1 VRANVH
7 FDVSTRNL
15 HFWDPWRE
23 VFEALPVVDSVTD
36 RDGDRR
42 FGGGA
47 RELHLKPSLQR
58 GNRAACFRPGAPTDA
73 PRRSCRGSALRSCKA
88 QRSAAAP
95 PRRSA
100 PTRPWRSRRSA
111 GAVGP
116 AKRQSHGVAD
126 TAAAGDLLV
135 GGIAVALHDAAVA
148 DEARNRNLLIS
159 SPPVRASTC
168 CDLTGSAQTSCRSRS
183 RTWPVNCGNCPPFTI
198 RPAILIQGAQGRLE
212 SRQLGASTWD

>member
-1 VRANVH
+1 M
-7 FDVSTRNL
+7 
-15 HFWDPWRE
+15 
-23 VFEALPVVDSVTD
+23 VDSVTD

-95 PRRSA
+95 PRRSGPGLGDLVEA
-100 PTRPWRSRRSA
+100 PAP
-111 GAVGP
+111 VGP
-116 AKRQSHGVAD
+116 AGTQRLGVAG
-126 TAAAGDLLV
+126 TAAAGDLLA

-148 DEARNRNLLIS
+148 EEARNRNLLIS

-168 CDLTGSAQTSCRSRS
+168 CDPTGSAQTSCRSRS
-183 RTWPVNCGNCPPFTI
+183 RTWPVNCGNCLPFTI
-198 RPAILIQGAQGRLE
+198 RPAILIQGARGRLE

>member
-1 VRANVH
+1 VRVNVH

-15 HFWDPWRE
+15 HFWDPWSE
-23 VFEALPVVDSVTD
+23 AFEALPVVDSVTD

-111 GAVGP
+111 
-116 AKRQSHGVAD
+116 
-126 TAAAGDLLV
+126 
-135 GGIAVALHDAAVA
+135 
-148 DEARNRNLLIS
+148 
-159 SPPVRASTC
+159 RAS
-168 CDLTGSAQTSCRSRS
+168 GPSRNPESRRCRHGRG
-183 RTWPVNCGNCPPFTI
+183 R
-198 RPAILIQGAQGRLE
+198 RPACRRHSRRTARCRGSRGGQKQKPADQQPTGTGIDVLRPDRKRANELPITLKNFGR
-212 SRQLGASTWD
+212 